1 MIAKT
6 NSATV
11 LGIDAH
17 PIDVEVDVSF
27 GLSVFNIVGLPDS
40 SIRESRDRVM
50 TAITNSGF
58 SMPIR
63 KIVVNLAP
71 ANLRKIGSG
80 FDLPI
85 AVSLLGSLGVF
96 SAEVLQE
103 YMIVGELSL
112 DGTIRPIRGIL
123 PIAVSAREQGMKGL
137 ILPKGNEAEAAV
149 VSEVRRIPV
158 ESLVDVAR
166 YLQGDLQ
173 IEQNEFHIEELFQK
187 SQNYAE
193 DFQDVKGQEHVKR
206 AMTVAASGN
215 HNLLMLGPPGSG
227 KTMLARRMAS

>member
-17 PIDVEVDVSF
+17 PIDVEVDVSI

-50 TAITNSGF
+50 TAINNSGF
-58 SMPIR
+58 SMPVR
-63 KIVVNLAP
+63 KVIVNLAP

-85 AVSLLGSLGVF
+85 AVALLGALGIF
-96 SAEVLQE
+96 PEEVLRD
-103 YMIVGELSL
+103 YMVVGELSL
-112 DGTIRPIRGIL
+112 DGTIRPIRGVL
-123 PIAVSAREQGMKGL
+123 PIAVTARDQGMKGL
-137 ILPKGNEAEAAV
+137 ILPKANEAEAAV
-149 VSEVRRIPV
+149 VSEIPRIPV
-158 ESLVDVAR
+158 ESLLDVVR
-166 YLQGDLQ
+166 YLQNDLEIQQTDHQ
-173 IEQNEFHIEELFQK
+173 IEALFQQ
-187 SQNYAE
+187 SQIYAE

-206 AMTVAASGN
+206 AMEVAAAGN
-215 HNLLMLGPPGSG
+215 HNLLML
-227 KTMLARRMAS
+227 